1 MITELRY
8 EDIDALATGAWI
20 LGTGG
25 GGSPYLA
32 QLCLKQLYAAGKTC
46 RIIQPEDLRD
56 DETVGVLSMM
66 GAPLV
71 SLERFVNPEDLV
83 RAVRLL
89 EETRGCTFTALM
101 SVEIG
106 GGNALSPLLAGALMG
121 LPVIDADAMGR
132 AFPEATNS
140 SFAIG
145 DLCMY
150 PMSLVD
156 SRGVEAI
163 VAKTPNWRWMERAS
177 RAICTEFGSTAATCK
192 APRTGAEVKEWG
204 VLHTV
209 TQAINIGRAVLEAR
223 RDHRDPVAALLDQQG
238 GKLLFQGKV
247 TDVDRTTGG
256 GFLRG
261 MCKLSGVDA
270 HRGQEVGLAFQNEW
284 IAIYED
290 GSPIASTPELICLL
304 DTETGE
310 SIGTETVRY
319 GQRASVAVLPAPAH
333 LTTPKG
339 LAHVGPRAFGHDFD
353 FKSVFSA

>member
-1 MITELRY
+1 MATELRY
-8 EDIDALATGAWI
+8 EDIDALAVGAWI

-25 GGSPYLA
+25 GGNPYLA
-32 QLCLKQLYAAGKTC
+32 QLSLKRLYEAGKTC
-46 RIIQPEDLRD
+46 RIIQPEELFD
-56 DETVGVLSMM
+56 DQAVGVVSMM

-71 SLERFVNPEDLV
+71 LLERFVSPEELV
-83 RAVRLL
+83 RAARLL
-89 EETRGCTFTALM
+89 EETRNCEFTALM
-101 SVEIG
+101 AIEIG
-106 GGNALSPLLAGALMG
+106 GGNAIAPMLAAALMD

-145 DLCMY
+145 DLTMY

-163 VAKTPNWRWMERAS
+163 IAKTPNWHWLERAS
-177 RAICTEFGSTAATCK
+177 RAVCTEFGSIAATCK
-192 APRTGAEVKEWG
+192 APRTGAEVKRWG

-209 TQAINIGRAVLEAR
+209 SQAINIGRAVLGAR
-223 RDHRDPVAALLDQQG
+223 REHRDPVAALLEQEG
-238 GKLLFQGKV
+238 GKLLFRGKV
-247 TDVDRTTGG
+247 SDVDRTTSG

-261 MCKLSGVDA
+261 VCKLSGVDER
-270 HRGQEVGLAFQNEW
+270 RGEEIEMAFQNEW
-284 IAIYED
+284 IAIYQD
-290 GSPIASTPELICLL
+290 GAPIASTPELICLL

-339 LAHVGPRAFGHDFD
+339 LLHVGPRAFGHDFD
-353 FKSVFSA
+353 FKTVFAK